1 MKLENTT
8 LKGRQAAICVLL
20 CLAGLL
26 VITVLAPRKA
36 VGQEAPFAVKG
47 TAASPTAANVPS
59 DVELTSMSPVAVLP
73 SASYATGG
81 KGMRNQGAG
90 AIVISGAKPPIK
102 AALIYSGRPSPK
114 VRPLP
119 RINPLLSSDC
129 SLRPRPRRGQRGWD
143 GGRVGGPCWTGTTIT
158 VFRGT
163 I

>member
-102 AALIYSGRPSPK
+102 AALIYWAAITQGPPTAADQSVIVQRLFPTPASASRSTWLGR
-114 VRPLP
+114 R
-119 RINPLLSSDC
+119 
-129 SLRPRPRRGQRGWD
+129 
-143 GGRVGGPCWTGTTIT
+143 
-158 VFRGT
+158 
-163 I
+163 